1 MYAIYEL
8 DGTLITKTEHPCF
21 ELYNPVVQS
30 FYVATEETGR
40 AILVYPNGQ
49 ESEGEEEVISYHAN
63 IEGREPFS
71 WLEKTVR
78 VVEETEE
85 DNGIS

>member
-63 IEGREPFS
+63 IFGRQPFD

-78 VVEETEE
+78 VERE
-85 DNGIS
+85 